1 MITQPSNHQDDT
13 QQTPGFALQSV
24 CGFRKGEHSRSN
36 LLLPQNESTAEHL
49 KYLRTQADID
59 QQRHID
65 EQVIA
70 IELAKDSSARA
81 SNCDSEL
88 DADVEAMQDSTDTGL
103 QADEEQHDPTNQ
115 TLLCVNPIQ
124 RARIENLIREFKKR
138 KTKTVYNAGSLHS
151 DDTQEIRLIS
161 LKRAK
166 DRTSKVAAKL
176 VRGTR
181 QISIETGKN
190 YTKQF
195 SADLGV
201 AIDEHSALD
210 LYQSACKLLPGF
222 EQASAQRYKE
232 TIAAFVAKQAVAPIP
247 YSGSEPPLLFESQ
260 LLERSRILPSDFL
273 NVLGI
278 GTTGS
283 GKTWSLIQPALFS
296 MLEYRLCGG
305 KTCSILVVDPKVE
318 LLTGIERKLA
328 ALGELERLVV
338 VGQCNPIDY
347 FDDTDGL
354 SLADR
359 FEKVKSFV
367 IVPGTSGRSDDN
379 RWQVFA
385 EQLILSFLRDD
396 QKFSDACRFPLLES
410 IAAMMTGDV
419 SYLER
424 NQWVALRKILMLGLE
439 SQLNLR
445 HLSDV
450 YDVLTLGVGM
460 TRIDRPLARYVALV
474 DLDQYFYNAR
484 GALGMVDNLASQD
497 IEQLMDLSVRRGLA
511 KKNRTDVAALV
522 ARGAVLVLQPRQT
535 ASHDLVGRALKSLFF
550 RSVMEREDMERPI
563 GYIADE
569 FQRFITS
576 DPETGEHTFLDR
588 CRAYRVNCVLA
599 TQSMAALLAAA
610 GRGGNSSS
618 AIDSILVNCPT
629 KLCFRTTDDTAVS
642 TMKAFIPRDP
652 RSEQHILNF
661 RAPSTLLTGEYYFCF
676 KHLWGRTRYQLPA
689 RQESNSSAS
698 KIQQGN

>member
-1 MITQPSNHQDDT
+1 MIIRPSNQQDDSE
-13 QQTPGFALQSV
+13 QTPGFALQSV
-24 CGFRKGEHSRSN
+24 FGFRKGEHSRSN
-36 LLLPQNESTAEHL
+36 LLLPHNDSTAEYL
-49 KYLRTQADID
+49 KRLRTQADID

-70 IELAKDSSARA
+70 SELAKDSSTQT
-81 SNCDSEL
+81 SSGDSAL
-88 DADVEAMQDSTDTGL
+88 DADVEAMQDSIDAGL
-103 QADEEQHDPTNQ
+103 QADQEQFDPANQ
-115 TLLCVNPIQ
+115 TVLCVNAVQ
-124 RARIENLIREFKKR
+124 RARVKDLILEFKKR
-138 KTKTVYNAGSLHS
+138 KTKTVYNGGALHS
-151 DDTQEIRLIS
+151 DDSQKVRLIA
-161 LKRAK
+161 LGRGI
-166 DRTSKVAAKL
+166 DRSSKVAAKF
-176 VRGTR
+176 VRSSRLT
-181 QISIETGKN
+181 STESGKN
-190 YTKQF
+190 YTTSF
-195 SADLGV
+195 PAVLGA
-201 AIDEHSALD
+201 AIDMHSVLD
-210 LYQSACKLLPGF
+210 LFHKACKLLPGF

-232 TIAAFVAKQAVAPIP
+232 TIAALVAKQAVAPIP
-247 YSGSEPPLLFESQ
+247 YVGSEPPLVFDSP

-273 NVLGI
+273 NALGI

-283 GKTWSLIQPALFS
+283 GKTWSLILPTLFS
-296 MLEYRLCGG
+296 MMEYRLAGG

-318 LLTGIERKLA
+318 LLTGIESKLKE
-328 ALGELERLVV
+328 LGELDRLVV
-338 VGQCNPIDY
+338 VGRCAPIDY
-347 FDDTDGL
+347 FDDNDGL

-367 IVPGTSGRSDDN
+367 MVTGASANSTDQ
-379 RWQVFA
+379 RWQAFA
-385 EQLILSFLRDD
+385 DQLILSFLKDD

-419 SYLER
+419 GYLER
-424 NQWVALRKILMLGLE
+424 NQWVALRNILLLGLE

-450 YDVLTLGVGM
+450 YDVLTMGVGM
-460 TRIDRPLARYVALV
+460 TSMDRPFARYLAI
-474 DLDQYFYNAR
+474 DDRDQYFYNAR
-484 GALGMVDNLASQD
+484 GALGVVDSLGSQD
-497 IEQLMDLSVRRGLA
+497 IEQLMDFSVRRNLA

-535 ASHDLVGRALKSLFF
+535 TTHDLVGRALKSLFF
-550 RSVMEREDMERPI
+550 RSVMERKDMERPM

-610 GRGGNSSS
+610 GRGGNSAS

-661 RAPSTLLTGEYYFCF
+661 RAPSTLLTGEYYYCF
-676 KHLWGRTRYQLPA
+676 KHFWGRTRYQLPA
-689 RQESNSSAS
+689 RQESNSGVL
-698 KIQQGN
+698 KIQQGD